1 MERLVR
7 GDAAFSEKT
16 LVFASGAVA
25 GTNSDFA
32 ALCLDALLP
41 SSADVVFLE
50 FDINSAGMGMEGVA
64 RSYESLIRKLYRL
77 PHNPAVVL
85 VHVPSD
91 HQKHFQ
97 DSIADASNVLL
108 PFYESSAISLRDAY
122 WHHGQEEVWSEDRV
136 HPNDLGNLVIATLAH
151 RLLGIYK
158 RDSASFGAVQPLR
171 SDSMLAADRD
181 DETVC
186 VHSAGLRT
194 HANSEWVLT
203 EEHDKWGLVA
213 HNVGARIDV
222 EFAPSVPRVLFQV
235 AYLQSYAPEMGKVSI
250 ECLEECTCES
260 HTLDAFKPTELVS
273 IEQLSR
279 FNVDS
284 RTTGGR
290 CVVRVVLLS
299 NTKFK
304 IIGFIASAHVPD
316 NSKFGDLC
324 ARRSFAASA
333 RSFTRLVP

>member
-1 MERLVR
+1 MSWWPTLERLVR

-122 WHHGQEEVWSEDRV
+122 WHHGQEEVWSEDHI

-151 RLLGIYK
+151 QLLDIYMI
-158 RDSASFGAVQPLR
+158 DSASFGAVQPLR

-186 VHSAGLRT
+186 VHKRRFAHPRQLGVGLDRR
-194 HANSEWVLT
+194 ARQ
-203 EEHDKWGLVA
+203 
-213 HNVGARIDV
+213 VGAGCAQRGRPDRRGV
-222 EFAPSVPRVLFQV
+222 CAVSAPCFVPGCVPAELR
-235 AYLQSYAPEMGKVSI
+235 PRNG
-250 ECLEECTCES
+250 ES
-260 HTLDAFKPTELVS
+260 EH
-273 IEQLSR
+273 
-279 FNVDS
+279 
-284 RTTGGR
+284 
-290 CVVRVVLLS
+290 
-299 NTKFK
+299 
-304 IIGFIASAHVPD
+304 
-316 NSKFGDLC
+316 
-324 ARRSFAASA
+324 
-333 RSFTRLVP
+333 